1 MERSPPTL
9 MDEVVLLPLAFIGLA
24 VAMLGLAWMAL
35 GEYRRL
41 FREDP
46 ARVMSAEVL
55 LTVLSELGGPG
66 YLAATLAFFGAWML
80 VVGISMG
87 VFFGYHAMFGP

>member
-1 MERSPPTL
+1 
-9 MDEVVLLPLAFIGLA
+9 MDEIFLLPFVFIGLA
-24 VAMLGLAWMAL
+24 AAMLGLAWMAL
-35 GEYRRL
+35 GEYQRL

-55 LTVLSELGGPG
+55 LAMLSELGGPG

-80 VVGISMG
+80 LVGISIG
-87 VFFGYHAMFGP
+87 VFFGYHIVFGP

>member
-1 MERSPPTL
+1 MEA
-9 MDEVVLLPLAFIGLA
+9 VLIPLTMIGIGLA
-24 VAMLGLAWMAL
+24 ALGLAWMAL
-35 GEYRRL
+35 GEYQAL

-66 YLAATLAFFGAWML
+66 YLAATLAFFGTWML
-80 VVGISMG
+80 VVGVSMG
-87 VFFGYHAMFGP
+87 AFLLYGAIFRF